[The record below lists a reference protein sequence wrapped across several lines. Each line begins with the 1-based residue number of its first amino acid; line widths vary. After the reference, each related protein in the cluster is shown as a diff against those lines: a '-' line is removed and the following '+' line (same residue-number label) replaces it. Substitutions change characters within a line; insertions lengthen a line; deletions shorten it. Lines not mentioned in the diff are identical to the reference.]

1 MARENNIKSR
11 RADKPNQTEHIFRRT
26 IDRPIYRPRQS
37 PSGPTR
43 LASNNNLSVDG
54 LARDHNTDR
63 INSEN
68 KSVRSTIASSELSD
82 MEPELAPAIPDSQ
95 GNIMIATSQARLSSP
110 EARLAQSEA
119 DLLNQ
124 KRNNDLEHC
133 ISLDSSTHGIHGEE
147 ARLRQVIS
155 SLKDKLERERLLT
168 KNYEELEADRL
179 GFINTSLS
187 VQYDNLHSN
196 IRDTSSA
203 ICHLSRDD
211 TLPEQRT
218 GFSHLANNWAKRIGG
233 CDLGSLLYHYEAA
246 QIPKKVILVSLTAA
260 GIFELALEKVFPE
273 FLATDSPLL
282 DQYRKQGGC
291 KALRRLDS
299 ISIKSL
305 LSDKDVKKAIISEKS
320 NRDITQRSPHDER
333 EAEAIGGMRSSLYHA
348 LTVKIEL
355 MLSVKRFK
363 YLFFRPGTLFDA
375 EKMEVVKSQAGD
387 SALLSQEVKI
397 CLLPA
402 FFTISEAGNENGVGE
417 ESSFRVNYSKALAEV
432 IDEDIESLVLVEKAI
447 VFL

>member
-1 MARENNIKSR
+1 
-11 RADKPNQTEHIFRRT
+11 
-26 IDRPIYRPRQS
+26 
-37 PSGPTR
+37 
-43 LASNNNLSVDG
+43 
-54 LARDHNTDR
+54 
-63 INSEN
+63 
-68 KSVRSTIASSELSD
+68 

-95 GNIMIATSQARLSSP
+95 ENIMIAASQARLSSP
-110 EARLAQSEA
+110 EARLTQSEA

-124 KRNNDLEHC
+124 KCYSVILEKRISELERRNNDLEHC
-133 ISLDSSTHGIHGEE
+133 INLASSVQGIHGEE

-179 GFINTSLS
+179 GFINTSLP

-211 TLPEQRT
+211 TLPEQRA

-233 CDLGSLLYHYEAA
+233 CDLGSLLCHCEAA
-246 QIPKKVILVSLTAA
+246 QIPKKVILVSLMAA

-273 FLATDSPLL
+273 FLAADSPLL
-282 DQYRKQGGC
+282 DQYRKHIETQSGC
-291 KALRRLDS
+291 KALRRLDI

-320 NRDITQRSPHDER
+320 KWLSSLMLQNLSCFLPLESRDITQRSLHDER
-333 EAEAIGGMRSSLYHA
+333 EAETIGGMRSTLYHA

-375 EKMEVVKSQAGD
+375 ERMEVVKSQAGD

-397 CLLPA
+397 CLLPD
-402 FFTISEAGNENGVGE
+402 FFTISEAGHENGVGE

>member
-1 MARENNIKSR
+1 
-11 RADKPNQTEHIFRRT
+11 
-26 IDRPIYRPRQS
+26 
-37 PSGPTR
+37 
-43 LASNNNLSVDG
+43 
-54 LARDHNTDR
+54 
-63 INSEN
+63 
-68 KSVRSTIASSELSD
+68 

-95 GNIMIATSQARLSSP
+95 ENIMIAASQARLSSP
-110 EARLAQSEA
+110 EARLTQSEA

-124 KRNNDLEHC
+124 KCYSVTLEKRISELERRNNDLEHC
-133 ISLDSSTHGIHGEE
+133 ISLASSVQGIHGEE

-179 GFINTSLS
+179 GFINTSLPI
-187 VQYDNLHSN
+187 QYDNLHSN

-211 TLPEQRT
+211 TLPEQRA

-233 CDLGSLLYHYEAA
+233 CDLGSLLCHCEAA
-246 QIPKKVILVSLTAA
+246 QIPKKVILVSLMAA

-273 FLATDSPLL
+273 FLAADSPLL
-282 DQYRKQGGC
+282 DQYTKHIETQSKHSILVTLNLSCCPDTELTRPGGC
-291 KALRRLDS
+291 KALRRLDV
-299 ISIKSL
+299 ISIKAL
-305 LSDKDVKKAIISEKS
+305 LSDKDVKKAIITEKS
-320 NRDITQRSPHDER
+320 NWLCSLMLQNLSCFLPLQSRDIAQRSPHDER
-333 EAEAIGGMRSSLYHA
+333 EAETIGGMRSTLYHA

-355 MLSVKRFK
+355 MLSVKRFR

-375 EKMEVVKSQAGD
+375 ERMEVVKSQAGD

-402 FFTISEAGNENGVGE
+402 FFTILEAGNESGVGE
-417 ESSFRVNYSKALAEV
+417 ESSFRANYSKALAEV

>member
-1 MARENNIKSR
+1 
-11 RADKPNQTEHIFRRT
+11 
-26 IDRPIYRPRQS
+26 
-37 PSGPTR
+37 
-43 LASNNNLSVDG
+43 
-54 LARDHNTDR
+54 
-63 INSEN
+63 
-68 KSVRSTIASSELSD
+68 

-95 GNIMIATSQARLSSP
+95 ENIMIATSQARLSSP

-124 KRNNDLEHC
+124 KCYSVTLEKRISELERRNNDLEHC
-133 ISLDSSTHGIHGEE
+133 ISLASSTQGIHGEE

-155 SLKDKLERERLLT
+155 SLKDRLERERLLT

-179 GFINTSLS
+179 GFINTSLL

-233 CDLGSLLYHYEAA
+233 CDLGSLLCHCEAA
-246 QIPKKVILVSLTAA
+246 QIPKKVILVCLMAA
-260 GIFELALEKVFPE
+260 GIFELVLEKVFPE
-273 FLATDSPLL
+273 FLAADSPLL
-282 DQYRKQGGC
+282 DQYRKHMESQSRC

-320 NRDITQRSPHDER
+320 KWLSSLMLQNLSCFLPLESRDITQRSPHDER
-333 EAEAIGGMRSSLYHA
+333 ETEIIGGMRSTLYHA

-355 MLSVKRFK
+355 MLSVKRFR

-375 EKMEVVKSQAGD
+375 ERMEVVKSQAGD

-402 FFTISEAGNENGVGE
+402 FFTISEAGNESGVGE